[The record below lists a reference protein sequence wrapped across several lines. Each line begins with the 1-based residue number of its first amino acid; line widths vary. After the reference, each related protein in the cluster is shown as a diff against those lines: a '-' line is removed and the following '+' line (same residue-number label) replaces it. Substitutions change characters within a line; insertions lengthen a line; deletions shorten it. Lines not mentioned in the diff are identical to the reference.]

1 MPDQRQL
8 AIVKSQRAA
17 THYAA
22 VLDVIRDRIVELDIT
37 YRTVDALAGFT
48 ETYTSKLLAP
58 SQLKRMSV
66 DSLFSI
72 LGALALVPKFESDQD
87 RLQRL
92 RRHRDWQKRRR
103 CMDKPKPM
111 RTVDEHRP
119 ITAGARDARAVT

>member
-1 MPDQRQL
+1 MPDQRPL
-8 AIVKSQRAA
+8 AIVKDLRAA

-22 VLDVIRDRIVELDIT
+22 ALDVIRDRIVELDIT

-48 ETYTSKLLAP
+48 ETYTSKLLCNP
-58 SQLKRMSV
+58 PLKRMSV

-92 RRHRDWQKRRR
+92 RRQPDWQKRRR
-103 CMDKPKPM
+103 CRDKPKAM
-111 RTVDEHRP
+111 LTVDEHRP
-119 ITAGARDARAVT
+119 VTAAARDARAVA

>member
-1 MPDQRQL
+1 MPDQRPL
-8 AIVKSQRAA
+8 AIVKDLRAA

-58 SQLKRMSV
+58 VPLKRMSV

-92 RRHRDWQKRRR
+92 RRHRDWQKRKKR
-103 CMDKPKPM
+103 
-111 RTVDEHRP
+111 RP
-119 ITAGARDARAVT
+119 IPKQLASAQAVA

>member
-1 MPDQRQL
+1 
-8 AIVKSQRAA
+8 
-17 THYAA
+17 
-22 VLDVIRDRIVELDIT
+22 VIRDRIVELDIT

-58 SQLKRMSV
+58 VPLKRMSV

-103 CMDKPKPM
+103 CRDKPKPM
-111 RTVDEHRP
+111 RTADAYKP
-119 ITAGARDARAVT
+119 ITAAAGDAGAVA